1 MKGEVSGHGVYA
13 EVEISGFLPGSL
25 GYQLWL
31 LGIPGA
37 QSLPFKA
44 GTRNQHSH
52 MLVLSLFALLPQRST
67 FLSLAS
73 VSLLGQW
80 VLFLTPSFRYS
91 TDRDQ
96 QRAPAAYAL
105 HPTPIFSGVRV
116 AGVSLAMGP
125 LLPLPRCVPYNFILR
140 PVVMTWVLLH

>member
-1 MKGEVSGHGVYA
+1 MKGEDSGHGVYA

-44 GTRNQHSH
+44 GTRNQHSY

-73 VSLLGQW
+73 VSLLGQ
-80 VLFLTPSFRYS
+80 
-91 TDRDQ
+91 
-96 QRAPAAYAL
+96 
-105 HPTPIFSGVRV
+105 
-116 AGVSLAMGP
+116 MGP
-125 LLPLPRCVPYNFILR
+125 LPDSQL
-140 PVVMTWVLLH
+140 